1 MKCKSDKKMVLHI
14 CLFLILLCL
23 GSAWM
28 AMGPAPASAQ
38 EITHD
43 KSETTTSIETAA
55 IPGINFKETGSL
67 LMMSLKV
74 IGSLGV
80 VIGLMLLIIFW
91 FKKIGLAKG
100 GRKGGSLIE
109 ILDTRMVA
117 HKKYVSVLNIGGEF
131 VAIGISEQQINMLT
145 TLENSGELLNY
156 AREKGKGSSASL
168 TSSFSS
174 LLEKATA
181 PLKGRRQ
188 QDSRER

>member
-1 MKCKSDKKMVLHI
+1 MRGKSDGKIVFHI

-23 GSAWM
+23 GSVWM
-28 AMGPAPASAQ
+28 VVGPAPTSAQ
-38 EITHD
+38 GIPHD
-43 KSETTTSIETAA
+43 KPETTTSLETAA

-91 FKKIGLAKG
+91 FRKMGLAKG

-131 VAIGISEQQINMLT
+131 MAIGISEQQINMLT
-145 TLENSGELLNY
+145 TLENSEELLNY
-156 AREKGKGSSASL
+156 ARENKKSSSASL

-174 LLEKATA
+174 LLEKAST
-181 PLKGRRQ
+181 PLKGREQ
-188 QDSRER
+188 QD